1 MVSTPEPA
9 ATSLARYRKMRDF
22 QATPEPAPVDARRV
36 LSGLI
41 DAGFVHPSRGRRNEL
56 RFSFQDVVIL
66 RTAFQLQSAKVAS
79 RKILRALAKLKA
91 ELPEELPLSGIRIT
105 AVGDTIA
112 VKSGQAQ
119 WDATSGQHLLDF
131 EVAPIQGDVA
141 FLDFAPRK
149 RVGRKQQAD
158 EWFALAE
165 QLSDSDVMGAEQAYR
180 KVLELA
186 STPHYRAYTNLGVL
200 LCEAETRCEDALS
213 VFDAALEHFPD
224 DALLHFNRA
233 VVLEELKR
241 YDAAVEAYERSI
253 GLDPTHADAH
263 FNVAR
268 LSKILGDKQGLLRHL
283 SAYRRLVI

>member
-1 MVSTPEPA
+1 MNRRNHSHDYSLRSLQSLLGVS
-9 ATSLARYRKMRDF
+9 
-22 QATPEPAPVDARRV
+22 RRV

-41 DAGFVHPSRGRRNEL
+41 DAGFVHPARGRRNEL

-79 RKILRALAKLKA
+79 RKILRALAKLKD

-119 WDATSGQHLLDF
+119 WDAASGQHLLDF
-131 EVAPIQGDVA
+131 EVAPIRGDVA
-141 FLDFAPRK
+141 FLDSAPRN
-149 RVGRKQQAD
+149 RIGRERQAE

-165 QLSDSDVMGAEQAYR
+165 QLTDTDVVGAEQAYR
-180 KVLELA
+180 KVLEMA
-186 STPHYRAYTNLGVL
+186 PMPHYHAYTNLGVL
-200 LCEAETRCEDALS
+200 LCEAETRCEEALS
-213 VFDAALEHFPD
+213 VFDGALEHFPD

-241 YDAAVEAYERSI
+241 DDAAVRAYERCI
-253 GLDPTHADAH
+253 ELDPTHADAH

-268 LSKILGDKQGLLRHL
+268 LSEILGDKQGLVRHL
-283 SAYRRLVI
+283 SAYRRLIG